1 MLNLFLYS
9 ALSLHDWTHT
19 VLQTRLHYHL
29 GAALILTAPCTALE
43 GTHLQKIKWHCSS
56 FALMHEYTLQFY
68 CISCGK
74 LSTHHYW
81 EGHVEQIENLLLLC
95 MVTAQFTVFYAS
107 LASQTR
113 PTRGSLVHGEETRL
127 ERNSLHAT
135 GSLAEAV
142 WKSGSAR
149 LTCET
154 HSMQVVW
161 ETGIWRWVAVLT

>member
-1 MLNLFLYS
+1 MNTPFNSIASPAENYP
-9 ALSLHDWTHT
+9 HIIIGDD
-19 VLQTRLHYHL
+19 
-29 GAALILTAPCTALE
+29 I
-43 GTHLQKIKWHCSS
+43 
-56 FALMHEYTLQFY
+56 
-68 CISCGK
+68 
-74 LSTHHYW
+74 
-81 EGHVEQIENLLLLC
+81 EQIENLLLLC
-95 MVTAQFTVFYAS
+95 MVTAQFTVLYAS

-154 HSMQVVW
+154 QSVQVVW
-161 ETGIWRWVAVLT
+161 ETNIWRWVAVLT